1 MLHNLRSNYENAY
14 PCHTVRQCVL
24 RSYIKSTHND
34 NMQVLQS
41 VNKIE
46 EEATKDALLSVVSD
60 KYCRTILGA
69 IMDKPKS
76 VVEITA
82 ETKIPISTVYR
93 RIQTLQDNK
102 LIRTSGTITDDG
114 KKLFL
119 YKSKIKEIQC
129 IFSNGQIEV
138 KLMPNQ

>member
-1 MLHNLRSNYENAY
+1 
-14 PCHTVRQCVL
+14 
-24 RSYIKSTHND
+24 
-34 NMQVLQS
+34 MQVLQS

-46 EEATKDALLSVVSD
+46 EETTKDALLSVVSD
-60 KYCRTILGA
+60 KYCRIILGA

-76 VVEITA
+76 VMEITA

-93 RIQTLQDNK
+93 RIQTLHDNK

-119 YKSKIKEIQC
+119 YKSKIKGMQST
-129 IFSNGQIEV
+129 FSNGQIEV
-138 KLMPNQ
+138 KLVLNQ

>member
-1 MLHNLRSNYENAY
+1 
-14 PCHTVRQCVL
+14 
-24 RSYIKSTHND
+24 
-34 NMQVLQS
+34 MQELQS